1 MLLKVFSDLCFIP
14 TCLETY
20 EELRKWSVTNCADF
34 WEIFWK
40 YADIL
45 HSQTYEEVLDQSQ
58 PMETI
63 PEWFHGARLNFAENL
78 LRYDDDKVALYTAG
92 KICFPNSE
100 LQKNIG
106 ATQKGKVPKGLFI
119 PLSPKS
125 DQSQFSRNNID
136 T

>member
-1 MLLKVFSDLCFIP
+1 MLLKFFSDLSFLP

-45 HSQTYEEVLDQSQ
+45 HSQTYEEVSDQSQ

-63 PEWFHGARLNFAENL
+63 PEWFPGARLNFAENL

-92 KICFPNSE
+92 KSYFQNNE
-100 LQKNIG
+100 LQKNNG
-106 ATQKGKVPKGLFI
+106 EHKRERCQRGS
-119 PLSPKS
+119 LSL
-125 DQSQFSRNNID
+125 
-136 T
+136 

>member
-1 MLLKVFSDLCFIP
+1 MLLKVFSDLSFLP
-14 TCLETY
+14 TRLETY

-78 LRYDDDKVALYTAG
+78 LHYDDDKVALYTAG
-92 KICFPNSE
+92 KIYFPNSE
-100 LQKNIG
+100 L
-106 ATQKGKVPKGLFI
+106 
-119 PLSPKS
+119 
-125 DQSQFSRNNID
+125 
-136 T
+136 

>member
-1 MLLKVFSDLCFIP
+1 MFIYFYWKLGKMLLQVFSGLSFLP

-63 PEWFHGARLNFAENL
+63 PEWFRGARLNFAENL
-78 LRYDDDKVALYTAG
+78 LQYDDDKVALYTAG
-92 KICFPNSE
+92 KIYFPN
-100 LQKNIG
+100 QG
-106 ATQKGKVPKGLFI
+106 AKKVIF
-119 PLSPKS
+119 
-125 DQSQFSRNNID
+125 
-136 T
+136 

>member
-1 MLLKVFSDLCFIP
+1 MYLFLLKIRQNVVKSFFWFIFPP
-14 TCLETY
+14 TRLETY

-45 HSQTYEEVLDQSQ
+45 HSQTHEEVLDQSQ

-63 PEWFHGARLNFAENL
+63 PEWFRGARLNFAENL

-92 KICFPNSE
+92 KIYFPNSE
-100 LQKNIG
+100 L
-106 ATQKGKVPKGLFI
+106 
-119 PLSPKS
+119 
-125 DQSQFSRNNID
+125 
-136 T
+136 

>member
-1 MLLKVFSDLCFIP
+1 MDFFCVYLFLLKIRQNVVKSFFWFIFPP
-14 TCLETY
+14 TRLETY

-58 PMETI
+58 PMEII

-92 KICFPNSE
+92 KIYFPNSE
-100 LQKNIG
+100 L
-106 ATQKGKVPKGLFI
+106 
-119 PLSPKS
+119 
-125 DQSQFSRNNID
+125 
-136 T
+136 